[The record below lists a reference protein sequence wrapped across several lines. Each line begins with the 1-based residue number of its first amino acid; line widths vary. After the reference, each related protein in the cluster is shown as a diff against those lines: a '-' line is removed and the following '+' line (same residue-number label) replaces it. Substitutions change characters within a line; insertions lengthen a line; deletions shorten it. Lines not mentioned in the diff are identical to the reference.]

1 MRAMRREPAFED
13 DRPRRRGRDVV
24 MDEYSRPAVVVR
36 KGASRRKRAP
46 EPVGADWSWLPAIG
60 WRSPAMMVTGAFLLL
75 AAFAGLVEGGH
86 LNIGGDEPTELAATG
101 GETGGAWFPIDD
113 IVAQGQYHT
122 RESDLRAAIGLK
134 QGDDMMDVE
143 PDAIRAKVEALD
155 WIATARVARLWP
167 ATLEIKVTEKEPYA
181 IWQSK
186 GVLWLVDRKGTKIT
200 KDDVAEFAGL
210 PMVVGDGAPEH
221 AVELLDILKR
231 FPAIQRA
238 TKASV
243 RVGDRR
249 WDLHL
254 KNGITVRLPEDGIED
269 ALHRLTVLQQE
280 QRIFERD
287 IETVDLR
294 LPDRLVIKPRGSGA
308 SESIQ
313 KGEST

>member
-1 MRAMRREPAFED
+1 MRAMRREPEFEEA
-13 DRPRRRGRDVV
+13 RPRRARRDVV

-36 KGASRRKRAP
+36 KGSSRRKSPPPPA
-46 EPVGADWSWLPAIG
+46 EADWSWLPAIG
-60 WRSPAMMVTGAFLLL
+60 WRSPAMLVTGAFIGL
-75 AAFAGLVEGGH
+75 AAGAGLIEGGH
-86 LNIGGDEPTELAATG
+86 LSLGDDSPAVAAAPSGGS
-101 GETGGAWFPIDD
+101 AWFPIEDV
-113 IVAQGQYHT
+113 VATGQYHT
-122 RESDLRAAIGLK
+122 RDSEIYAAIGVK
-134 QGDDMMDVE
+134 KGDDMMDVE
-143 PDAIRAKVEALD
+143 PEAVRAQVEALD
-155 WIATARVARLWP
+155 WISSARVARLWP

-186 GVLWLVDRKGTKIT
+186 GVLWLIDRKGQKIT
-200 KDDVAEFAGL
+200 KDGVAEYAGL
-210 PMVVGDGAPEH
+210 PMVVGDGAPQH

-231 FPAIQRA
+231 FPAIQRL

-254 KNGITVRLPEDGIED
+254 KNGIEVRLPEDGIED

-287 IETVDLR
+287 IEVVDLR
-294 LPDRLVIKPRGSGA
+294 LPDRLVIKPRGGGA
-308 SESIQ
+308 SQSIQ